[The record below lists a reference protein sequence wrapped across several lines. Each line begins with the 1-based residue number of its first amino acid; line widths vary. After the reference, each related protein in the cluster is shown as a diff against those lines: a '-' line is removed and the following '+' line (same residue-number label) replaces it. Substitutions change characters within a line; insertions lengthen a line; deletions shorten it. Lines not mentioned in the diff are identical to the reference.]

1 MPHIHSSRPV
11 IAVLLLALASLALA
25 ACGGSSSTSSSTTA
39 TSSASA
45 SATTPTTGGRAGAP
59 GGRFAAIRE
68 CLKKNGI
75 TLPTRK
81 PGQAP
86 GAGGFLGG
94 AGPALPKGVT
104 KAQYEAAIK
113 KCGGF
118 PRGGLPSGRG
128 FRGFSTPAAKQALT
142 RFAACLRSNGVD
154 VPEPNTS
161 GKGPIFDTKGIDTAG
176 AKFKAAETKC
186 RSALLGAFRARPGA
200 NGGAPGANGAAPGAA
215 PATPAG

>member
-1 MPHIHSSRPV
+1 MPHIHSKSSRPV
-11 IAVLLLALASLALA
+11 IAVLVLVLASLALA

-45 SATTPTTGGRAGAP
+45 SATTPTTGGRAGAA
-59 GGRFAAIRE
+59 GGRFAAVRE
-68 CLKKNGI
+68 CLKKDGI

-118 PRGGLPSGRG
+118 PRGSVPGGRG
-128 FRGFSTPAAKQALT
+128 FRGFSTPAAKQALAK
-142 RFAACLRSNGVD
+142 FAACLRSNGID
-154 VPEPNTS
+154 VPEPNTT
-161 GKGPIFDTKGIDTAG
+161 GKGPVFDTKGINTAS
-176 AKFKAAETKC
+176 ATFKAAETKC
-186 RSALLGAFRARPGA
+186 RSALLGAIRGRPGA
-200 NGGAPGANGAAPGAA
+200 NGAPGAA
-215 PATPAG
+215 PVAPAG

>member
-1 MPHIHSSRPV
+1 MLQINSNSSKPV
-11 IAVLLLALASLALA
+11 TAVLVLVLASLALA
-25 ACGGSSSTSSSTTA
+25 ACGGSSSTSSSPT
-39 TSSASA
+39 TSSAGA
-45 SATTPTTGGRAGAP
+45 SATTPTTGGPAGAP
-59 GGRFAAIRE
+59 GGRFATIRE

-94 AGPALPKGVT
+94 GGPALPKGVSR
-104 KAQYEAAIK
+104 AQYEAAIK

-118 PRGGLPSGRG
+118 PRGGFPKGRG
-128 FRGFSTPAAKQALT
+128 FRGFNTPAAKQALT
-142 RFAACLRSNGVD
+142 KFAACMSENGVKI
-154 VPEPNTS
+154 PAPNTS
-161 GKGPIFDTKGIDTAG
+161 GKGPIFNTKGIDTAG

-200 NGGAPGANGAAPGAA
+200 NGTAPGAA
-215 PATPAG
+215 ATTPTG

>member
-1 MPHIHSSRPV
+1 MPHIHSNSSKPV
-11 IAVLLLALASLALA
+11 TAVLVLVLASLALA
-25 ACGGSSSTSSSTTA
+25 ACGGSSSTSSTT
-39 TSSASA
+39 TTTSA
-45 SATTPTTGGRAGAP
+45 SATTPSTGGRPGAG

-94 AGPALPKGVT
+94 GGGFALPKGVT
-104 KAQYEAAIK
+104 KAQYEAAFK

-118 PRGGLPSGRG
+118 PRGGFRGGAGG
-128 FRGFSTPAAKQALT
+128 FRGGAGVFKTAAGKQALAK
-142 RFAACLRSNGVD
+142 FAACMRSNGIN

-161 GKGPIFDTKGIDTAG
+161 GNGPVFNDKGIDTAS
-176 AKFKAAETKC
+176 AKFKEAEAKC
-186 RSALLGAFRARPGA
+186 RSALLGAFRAHPGA
-200 NGGAPGANGAAPGAA
+200 GGAAPGAA
-215 PATPAG
+215 PGATNG